1 MRIGIKYC
9 GGCNPG
15 YDRTALIKKIKDNVS
30 SNHVFENFIEEVIYD
45 VVIVLC
51 GCTGCYRN
59 YEYIHSKYGNIF
71 ASRENDYQKILNLL
85 DEIDNEYCGG

>member
-15 YDRTALIKKIKDNVS
+15 YDRTDLIKKIKDNVS
-30 SNHVFENFIEEVIYD
+30 SSHVFENFI
-45 VVIVLC
+45 
-51 GCTGCYRN
+51 

-71 ASRENDYQKILNLL
+71 ASRENDYQKMLNLL
-85 DEIDNEYCGG
+85 DEINNEY